1 MNNEKNLKDHLTN
14 LINALTNLSPSRN
27 IISQLILLTPE
38 DQATLNNSF
47 PEVNISEFREVLRAM
62 GIVFG
67 DKIECVKDSFAET
80 IIKLI
85 DKTFDWLDDEYIYF
99 YFDRYSDIRI
109 AKMDNVR
116 PSLAKLTGPH
126 IDLIPNPYLEWIK
139 LVIEKLSHE
148 YGKDKIAKILKELLT
163 QLPLTY
169 GGHYKGKTLQEF
181 IDEIGA
187 KIRLTPSEL
196 KEICELIIY
205 SEGKSERIYCIRYG
219 GYGGQTEELWIEHS
233 RYHLD
238 PLLCTSRRYIISS
251 IGWTNEFKYEL
262 RHKES
267 LQKVLGEIT

>member
-67 DKIECVKDSFAET
+67 DKIEYVKDSFAET

-99 YFDRYSDIRI
+99 YFDRYSDILI

-116 PSLAKLTGPH
+116 PNLAKLTGPH

-169 GGHYKGKTLQEF
+169 GGYYKGKTLQEF

-205 SEGKSERIYCIRYG
+205 SEGKSERIYRIRYG
-219 GYGGQTEELWIEHS
+219 GWDKTTEELWIEHS

-238 PLLCTSRRYIISS
+238 PLLCTSRQYIISS